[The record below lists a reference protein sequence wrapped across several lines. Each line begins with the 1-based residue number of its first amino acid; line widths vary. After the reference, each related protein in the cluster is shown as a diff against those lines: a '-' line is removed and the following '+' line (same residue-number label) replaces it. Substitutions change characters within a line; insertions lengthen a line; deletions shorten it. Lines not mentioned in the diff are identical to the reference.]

1 MIYNLFIMPFY
12 NHYFKQYQ
20 NVISIDT
27 LPSGPLN
34 QYIYKYHL
42 NSLSPVIPRDPF
54 KCFYI
59 LSRSD
64 HSIKSM
70 NFFYSPDDIP
80 HIIELLKQFNY
91 TIIDSPIFDFPFSS
105 THKKHFVLSF
115 KKGEQSSP

>member
-1 MIYNLFIMPFY
+1 MIYNLFIIPFY

-20 NVISIDT
+20 NVISVDH
-27 LPSGPLN
+27 LPNGPIN

-64 HSIKSM
+64 QSIKSM
-70 NFFYSPDDIP
+70 EFFYSPDDIP
-80 HIIELLKQFNY
+80 FIIELLKQLNY
-91 TIIDSPIFDFPFSS
+91 TIIDSPKYDFPFSS
-105 THKKHFVLSF
+105 TYKKHFVLSF
-115 KKGEQSSP
+115 TL